1 MELRDLPRLP
11 VSLRI
16 VLESLLRNRDGER
29 VRDADVEALAS
40 WKPNAPRTAEIPF
53 VVARVLL
60 QDFTGVPLVVD
71 LAAMRSAAMRAG
83 RDAKLIEPLVPV
95 ELVADHSVQVDY
107 FGTPD
112 ALAKNVDIEM
122 HRNRERYQ
130 FLKWGMRAF
139 DGFRIVPPGF
149 GICHQVNLEYLA
161 RGIITQNGVTYPDT
175 LVGADSHTT
184 MVNGLAVVL
193 DELADDL
200 GLAQKLGHRQHEIGR
215 GHAGREPSVQVHA
228 YHVGRQEIHR
238 LAEHGRFGLDAAH
251 APADHA
257 KAVDHGRVRIRADQR
272 VREVE

>member
-29 VRDADVEALAS
+29 VRDADVASLAS
-40 WKPNAPRTAEIPF
+40 WQPNAP
-53 VVARVLL
+53 
-60 QDFTGVPLVVD
+60 
-71 LAAMRSAAMRAG
+71 RSAAMRAG
-83 RDAKLIEPLVPV
+83 HDAKLIEPLVPV

-112 ALAKNVDIEM
+112 ALARNTDIEM
-122 HRNRERYQ
+122 RRNRERYS

-161 RGIITQNGVTYPDT
+161 RGIITKDGVTYPDT

-184 MVNGLAVVL
+184 MVNGLGV
-193 DELADDL
+193 
-200 GLAQKLGHRQHEIGR
+200 
-215 GHAGREPSVQVHA
+215 
-228 YHVGRQEIHR
+228 
-238 LAEHGRFGLDAAH
+238 
-251 APADHA
+251 
-257 KAVDHGRVRIRADQR
+257 
-272 VREVE
+272 